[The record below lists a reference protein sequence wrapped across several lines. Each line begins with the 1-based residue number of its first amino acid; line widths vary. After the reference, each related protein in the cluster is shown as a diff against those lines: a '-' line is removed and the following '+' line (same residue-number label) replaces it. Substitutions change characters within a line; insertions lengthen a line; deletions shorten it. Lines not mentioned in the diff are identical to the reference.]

1 MEKSNHMRTLSDM
14 TNVTNVDSLG
24 YTTLTSSPMVDTNAP
39 TSPTIFTHHSSIRSV
54 PHMSS
59 IAGSIAPYGTAHLLG
74 RQTST
79 GPLPPNQEDIIAPY
93 TLPPISNNPDRKQA
107 DGAYPVHN
115 TPSTPPNIMRAESM
129 QPSTPTRAR
138 YNPPTYAES
147 SVDASSLGHR
157 ANQLSTDTDYSSLS
171 SPVNRNL
178 SISSAG
184 VTNVASVVNSSPP
197 SAMRAGHGRQVST
210 SKDEKRQ
217 RLPPPTEASFSAS
230 DIA

>member
-1 MEKSNHMRTLSDM
+1 MRTLSDT

-24 YTTLTSSPMVDTNAP
+24 YTTLSSSPMVDTNAP
-39 TSPTIFTHHSSIRSV
+39 TSPTILTHHPSIRSL
-54 PHMSS
+54 PYMSS

-74 RQTST
+74 RQTSP
-79 GPLPPNQEDIIAPY
+79 GPLPSNQEDIIAPY

-107 DGAYPVHN
+107 DGAYPMHN
-115 TPSTPPNIMRAESM
+115 TPSTPPNIMRAESV
-129 QPSTPTRAR
+129 QPSTPTRRAR

-157 ANQLSTDTDYSSLS
+157 ANQLSTDTGYSSLS
-171 SPVNRNL
+171 SPVNRNF

-184 VTNVASVVNSSPP
+184 VTTNVASVVNSSPP
-197 SAMRAGHGRQVST
+197 SAMRAGHGRQVS
-210 SKDEKRQ
+210 DEKRQ